1 LDSLEDLLQLTLS
14 VKADML
20 QLHPLSNVGRAAE
33 EHIITVLSPTD
44 RAIAYSLCRILA
56 LENQDIK
63 VQADLIHTDEIPD
76 FLAEQLAQEL
86 PSILV
91 LRDDGRLVPDSY
103 GVAGLVLNRLE
114 HSVASFDFAS
124 SLLNYRQLLTSTAT
138 HLAAQPGV
146 HNWHEAL
153 ELQSASLEPNQQHHS
168 GALQSQR
175 HHQK

>member
-76 FLAEQLAQEL
+76 FLAEQLAQEFWYCVMMGDLFLIATVL
-86 PSILV
+86 PAW
-91 LRDDGRLVPDSY
+91 Y
-103 GVAGLVLNRLE
+103 
-114 HSVASFDFAS
+114 
-124 SLLNYRQLLTSTAT
+124 
-138 HLAAQPGV
+138 
-146 HNWHEAL
+146 
-153 ELQSASLEPNQQHHS
+153 
-168 GALQSQR
+168 
-175 HHQK
+175 